1 MILSCNSCEKKFVVP
16 DQAII
21 AKGRTVQCGSCGNK
35 WKQFPLK
42 KEIDEIS
49 SDSKKVDI
57 KETIKIPKKSKPKK
71 KKVEKKREIN
81 LYSPEY
87 LMKKHGISISET
99 KVNSNLN
106 PNEKVSY
113 GFYNTLF
120 LTIIIIIVLT
130 KGLYFAKDFIILE
143 LPFTKFYLNNFFE
156 SIRNVFE
163 IWKNLISNY

>member
-1 MILSCNSCEKKFVVP
+1 
-16 DQAII
+16 
-21 AKGRTVQCGSCGNK
+21 
-35 WKQFPLK
+35 
-42 KEIDEIS
+42 
-49 SDSKKVDI
+49 
-57 KETIKIPKKSKPKK
+57 
-71 KKVEKKREIN
+71 
-81 LYSPEY
+81 
-87 LMKKHGISISET
+87 MKKHGISISET

-106 PNEKVSY
+106 LNEKVSY

-156 SIRNVFE
+156 SIRNIFE